1 MQTIISKH
9 NAFLILCTLIFLTSC
24 GAIKDGNTPKY
35 AIDPVC
41 KRKAVL
47 SEAYSY
53 KYKGVEYFF
62 DSYHCKEA
70 FKMNPAQFVKTAN

>member
-1 MQTIISKH
+1 MQTRTSKY
-9 NAFLILCTLIFLTSC
+9 NAFLTLFAFVFLVSC
-24 GAIKDGNTPKY
+24 GAIKNGNTPKY

-41 KRKAVL
+41 KRKADL

-53 KYKGVEYFF
+53 KYNGVEYFF
-62 DSYHCKEA
+62 DSYHCKEV